1 MKIVSKLAAM
11 VALSFGVAVAA
22 PVSAP
27 AADGAHPF
35 HKPAVQTHRVA
46 YAGLTSYATAFA
58 PSRVVAPV
66 VPAPETDGLSRNL
79 DDCVTYGCIGSN

>member
-1 MKIVSKLAAM
+1 MKIVSKLAPM

-27 AADGAHPF
+27 AADGAYPF
-35 HKPAVQTHRVA
+35 HKHAVHTHRVA
-46 YAGLTSYATAFA
+46 YALA
-58 PSRVVAPV
+58 PPRVVAP
-66 VPAPETDGLSRNL
+66 ALSEPETDGLSRNL